1 MAEEYLDSP
10 QWAVKHTAAR
20 AIADATVAIATMN
33 NDMDATNAAVLWP
46 ALERALGGKTWDGKE
61 VVLYAFTKFVET
73 SGTLWST
80 QPDIAQAIEKVRYD
94 YWRNFSHTA
103 CACGVAF
110 TVNTTCVIR
119 HCFHAS
125 KQLLYFTKQIL
136 TADVAA

>member
-1 MAEEYLDSP
+1 MAEEHLDSP

-33 NDMDATNAAVLWP
+33 KDMDATNAAVLWP

-73 SGTLWST
+73 SGIFWST

-94 YWRNFSHTA
+94 YRGNLPRTTHVVLLLLSILHVSYGTNSTRLNSNFPPLQ
-103 CACGVAF
+103 
-110 TVNTTCVIR
+110 
-119 HCFHAS
+119 S
-125 KQLLYFTKQIL
+125 KY
-136 TADVAA
+136 